1 MKTKTLL
8 FLASSMGAMVV
19 PGIFKIEGA
28 DADYINP
35 VVVLNQN
42 PNDKI
47 SDAGGWNFM
56 FSEEETVGGA
66 TVVTLKVSKKLNP
79 LYNANEDPSPRPE
92 IPQYVPANFRTIEEA
107 LVALDAAKN
116 IHEA

>member
-8 FLASSMGAMVV
+8 YLASSKGAMVV
-19 PGIFKIEGA
+19 PGIFKITGA
-28 DADYINP
+28 DEDYINP

-42 PNDKI
+42 PNDKL

-56 FSEEETVGGA
+56 FSEEEGA
-66 TVVTLKVSKKLNP
+66 AVVLKVSKKLNP

-107 LVALDAAKN
+107 LVALDAGSN

>member
-8 FLASSMGAMVV
+8 YLASSKGAMVV
-19 PGIFKIEGA
+19 PGIFKVSGA
-28 DADYINP
+28 DSDYINP

-42 PNDKI
+42 PNDKL

-56 FSEEETVGGA
+56 FSEEETEGEVTT
-66 TVVTLKVSKKLNP
+66 TVLKVSKKLNP

-107 LVALDAAKN
+107 LVALDAGKN